1 MTVAVIALMIV
12 GLASLIASPF
22 FLGSLGQEPVADTL
36 DSRER
41 LEREKNIA
49 LVAIREADLDR
60 AMGKLSEDDYG
71 SLRLQYEQRALQ
83 ALTALD
89 HLSTGDSATTPP
101 ATASKPTSC
110 VVRFCAAC
118 GREFHPDERFCPA
131 CGRARNASA

>member
-22 FLGSLGQEPVADTL
+22 LGSLGQEPVADAL

-89 HLSTGDSATTPP
+89 DLATEESATTP
-101 ATASKPTSC
+101 ATASEPTSYF
-110 VVRFCAAC
+110 VRFCAAC
-118 GREFHPDERFCPA
+118 GREFHRDERFCPT

>member
-22 FLGSLGQEPVADTL
+22 LGSLGHEPVADTL

-60 AMGKLSEDDYG
+60 AMGKLSDDDYG
-71 SLRLQYEQRALQ
+71 SLRRQYEQRALL

-89 HLSTGDSATTPP
+89 DLSTGDSATTP
-101 ATASKPTSC
+101 AVASEPTSSFA
-110 VVRFCAAC
+110 RFCAAC
-118 GREFHPDERFCPA
+118 GRKFQPDERFCPA
-131 CGRARNASA
+131 CGRARDASA